1 MSETLD
7 EQSRTDLVKYRM
19 ERANETLQEARLL
32 AKEGY
37 YNATFNRL
45 YYACFYAALA
55 LLAKNGIPTASHAG
69 VKTMLGLHFVSKGL
83 LEKEYGKTFSRLFEI
98 RHSGDYDDF
107 VYCDK
112 EMSDEYTPLPE
123 AFIRG
128 VLRWMKVF
136 SLPIS
141 RMRSWKSR

>member
-55 LLAKNGIPTASHAG
+55 LLAKNGIPTA
-69 VKTMLGLHFVSKGL
+69 L
-83 LEKEYGKTFSRLFEI
+83 
-98 RHSGDYDDF
+98 
-107 VYCDK
+107 
-112 EMSDEYTPLPE
+112 
-123 AFIRG
+123 
-128 VLRWMKVF
+128 
-136 SLPIS
+136 
-141 RMRSWKSR
+141 